1 MLTIIIVPLYV
12 IFCSKESMNKMERIQ
27 DRALQFLHN
36 DYDSDYNTLL
46 KKSDKCSMEIP
57 GLRTIALEIFKYLNY
72 LNPSFIKN
80 LFNKIN
86 NINRKKLTL

>member
-57 GLRTIALEIFKYLNY
+57 RLRTIALEIFKYLNY

>member
-57 GLRTIALEIFKYLNY
+57 RLRTIALEIFKYLND